1 MNTTA
6 PAALALTL
14 SFLTVS
20 FLALPARAG
29 ITAADG
35 KLLTEMI
42 AGAASEVDGV
52 DVLSQSDVRTALAV
66 EGDKA
71 ALSGCSEEMQACI
84 AEIAGALDA
93 RVVLYGDVGTLGDL
107 TILTL
112 NLYDSSTARS
122 AGRAVLREDDVTAIG
137 HKVDGAVKNLLGRWR
152 DGQGRADARARV
164 LVLDLKVAGLSAEAT
179 AAAAAPAAGP
189 PTATGEA
196 PWLLVAGIGTVTV
209 GAAVLAVAAL
219 VDADI
224 TTRIDPALTGRKV
237 TQVEAQQLLEDRT
250 NGGIIALTGYIVGGV
265 VLDAGVGL
273 IAWDAVE

>member
-1 MNTTA
+1 MTYVRH
-6 PAALALTL
+6 AALALTL
-14 SFLTVS
+14 SL
-20 FLALPARAG
+20 LALPARAG
-29 ITAADG
+29 ISAADG

-42 AGAASEVDGV
+42 AGAASNVAGV

-122 AGRAVLREDDVTAIG
+122 AGRAVLREDDVTTIG
-137 HKVDGAVKNLLGRWR
+137 HKVDGAVKDLLDRWLAGQAR
-152 DGQGRADARARV
+152 DEARARV

-179 AAAAAPAAGP
+179 AAAATPTPAGP
-189 PTATGEA
+189 PAAPPGEA
-196 PWLLVAGIGTVTV
+196 PWLLVAGIGTATA
-209 GAAVLAVAAL
+209 GAAIFAVGAL

-224 TTRIDPALTGRKV
+224 TTRIDPVLTSRKV
-237 TQVEAQQLLEDRT
+237 TQVEAQQLLEDRA

-265 VLDAGVGL
+265 VLAGGVGL
-273 IAWDAVE
+273 IAWDVAE